1 MKRTNFLVFFGT
13 ILSLNAS
20 FSFAQ
25 TNTTAQS
32 KWQLIAPNA
41 TYLTGDTWQEG
52 VETYRLYGVQSCLRG
67 TFIVN
72 EHQVKRD
79 CGEVSMTML
88 AAMNKDLSF
97 LCATVANV
105 ENTHMHYVVCSA
117 SLRSGD
123 GTTKID
129 LGTALITTGF
139 AFASLNL
146 KGEPVHMPYLV
157 TQVNAQNAHVGLW
170 RYANVPDPN
179 TIILDA
185 LKKAQAQQ

>member
-1 MKRTNFLVFFGT
+1 MKRTKLLVYLGT
-13 ILSLNAS
+13 ICALNSS
-20 FSFAQ
+20 FTFAQ
-25 TNTTAQS
+25 TTSTTQNQ
-32 KWQLIAPNA
+32 WQLIAPNA

-52 VETYRLYGVQSCLRG
+52 LETYRLYGVQSCFRG
-67 TFIVN
+67 TYIVN

-88 AAMNKDLSF
+88 AALIKDLSPV
-97 LCATVANV
+97 CATVAKV
-105 ENTHMHYVVCSA
+105 EKSHMHYVVCSA
-117 SLRSGD
+117 SPGSGN
-123 GTTKID
+123 GTIKID

-157 TQVNAQNAHVGLW
+157 TQVNAQKAHVGLW

-185 LKKAQAQQ
+185 LKKAQVQQ

>member
-1 MKRTNFLVFFGT
+1 MKRQNFFVLLGA
-13 ILSLNAS
+13 ILSFNSS
-20 FSFAQ
+20 FSSAQ
-25 TNTTAQS
+25 TNSTAQS
-32 KWQLIAPNA
+32 QWQVIAPNA

-52 VETYRLYGVQSCLRG
+52 EETYRLYGVQSCLRD

-88 AAMNKDLSF
+88 AALNKDLSF
-97 LCATVANV
+97 LCATVAKV

-117 SLRSGD
+117 SIRSGD